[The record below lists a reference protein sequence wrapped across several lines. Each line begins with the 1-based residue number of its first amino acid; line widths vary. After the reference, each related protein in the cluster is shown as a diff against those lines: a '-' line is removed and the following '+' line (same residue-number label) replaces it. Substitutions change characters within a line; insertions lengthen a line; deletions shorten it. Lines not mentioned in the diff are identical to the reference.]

1 MSKVRKI
8 SVYYFSGTGNAKQIA
23 LWISELANKQGI
35 QCQLYNI
42 AETELESIG
51 SPDPEAL
58 VVIISPIHGFNY
70 PKLVLT
76 FIRHFPIGSN
86 NIVLMNT
93 RAGMKIGRF
102 VTPGLTGVAF
112 MLASVLLKRKGYRIK
127 GQIPFDMPSNW
138 ISVHPALRGNAVNFI
153 CRKIHERVEKHCS
166 IIFAGKPDF
175 HAYRD
180 LVQDILIAP
189 VSLLYYVA
197 GRFAFAKS
205 YYASYDCNNC
215 GLCIRQCPVQAIKTL
230 NGRPFWTF
238 SCESCM
244 QCMNSCPE
252 KAIETSHGLFL
263 LISVL
268 SSAILGYLL
277 DRVLKSGIE
286 SGFLRFTIFTVI
298 FFVLLW
304 LVYRIQHIM
313 LRNKFCAKLIGYA
326 SLTHYKFWGRYRLV
340 SDERKN
346 HQHNP
351 P

>member
-8 SVYYFSGTGNAKQIA
+8 YVYYFSGTGNARQIA
-23 LWISELANKQGI
+23 LWISELANKQDI
-35 QCQLYNI
+35 QCQVFNI

-58 VVIISPIHGFNY
+58 LVIISPIHGFNY
-70 PKLVLT
+70 PKLVLK
-76 FIRHFPIGSN
+76 FIRHFPNGSN

-112 MLASVLLKRKGYRIK
+112 MLASVLLKKKGYRIK

-153 CRKIHERVEKHCS
+153 CRKIHERVEKHCN
-166 IIFAGKPDF
+166 IIFGGKPDF

-189 VSLLYYVA
+189 VSLAYYIA

-263 LISVL
+263 LISVV
-268 SSAILGYLL
+268 SSAIAGFLL
-277 DRVLKSGIE
+277 DRILKFEIE
-286 SGFLRFTIFTVI
+286 SGIMRFTIFSVV

-304 LVYRIQHIM
+304 FVYRLQHIL
-313 LRNKFCAKLIGYA
+313 LRYKFAGRIIAYA
-326 SLTHYKFWGRYRLV
+326 SLTHYRFWGRYKLGASKRMPLM
-340 SDERKN
+340 
-346 HQHNP
+346 HGM
-351 P
+351 